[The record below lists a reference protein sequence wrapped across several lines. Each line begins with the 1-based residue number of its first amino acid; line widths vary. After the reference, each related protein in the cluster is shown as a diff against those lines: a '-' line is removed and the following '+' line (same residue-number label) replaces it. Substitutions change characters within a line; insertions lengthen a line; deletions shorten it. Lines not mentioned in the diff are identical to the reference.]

1 MSDADELVLLT
12 ERYDAMPVLKPDR
25 ARGPQARRGEAHEF
39 IEEDAAVR
47 VDSAFWHELK
57 ATPRPPPVRYHD
69 TTYVCQSI
77 EAPQGWGGLRTFVA
91 SD

>member
-1 MSDADELVLLT
+1 
-12 ERYDAMPVLKPDR
+12 MPVLKPDR
-25 ARGPQARRGEAHEF
+25 ARGPEARYADANEF

-47 VDSAFWHELK
+47 VASAFWHELK
-57 ATPRPPPVRYHD
+57 ATPRPPPVWYYD
-69 TTYVCQSI
+69 TTRECQSI